1 VSRDLRFIAVVD
13 SIEILNVEELEGV
26 ANRTLRISCN
36 GGVRYANRVYV
47 NDFGVND
54 FTVISDTAL
63 LMEVPSVAEDLEVTE
78 MDLVVTSSAVTSTSK
93 VELVFAPTK
102 NVGSVEGIQKL
113 IQQVVKIL
121 LSEKA
126 SNRFAPAEGG
136 GLLSSLG
143 SGMGDESS
151 ARLATAVQEAVTAT
165 SEHIIAAQT
174 SSRVSLEE
182 RLLSLTMTGLSFNSS
197 TQEVSATLRLITYA
211 GSDFRLPI
219 TL

>member
-1 VSRDLRFIAVVD
+1 MSRDLRFIAVVD
-13 SIEILNVEELEGV
+13 SIEILSVEELEGV

-113 IQQVVKIL
+113 IQQVVKTL

-136 GLLSSLG
+136 GLLNSLG
-143 SGMGDESS
+143 GGMGADAG

-174 SSRVSLEE
+174 GSSVSLEE